1 MKKNKSQILIL
12 LFFILFFV
20 FLFSHNGLA
29 TTINDK
35 DHDGLSDEDEINI
48 YHTDPNNPD
57 TDSDGYNDGLE
68 IKNGYNPLS
77 VAARKLT
84 KKIKIDLKK
93 QKLDYFLGDFKLGA
107 FKVSSG
113 KWTMPT
119 PKGTFKIL
127 NKIPRAWSKDYGL
140 WMPYWLGLATGK
152 FGIHELPEWPNGT
165 KEGENHLGT
174 PVSHGCIRLGVGPAK
189 TIYDWAVIGMGV
201 EIK

>member
-1 MKKNKSQILIL
+1 MIKNKFQFFTP
-12 LFFILFFV
+12 LFLILFFV
-20 FLFSHNGLA
+20 FLFGYHSLA
-29 TTINDK
+29 ATINDK
-35 DHDGLSDEDEINI
+35 DHDGLSNEDEINI

-57 TDSDGYNDGLE
+57 TDGDGYNDGVE

-77 VAARKLT
+77 ANPIKLI

-93 QKLDYFLGDFKLGA
+93 QELSYFLGDIKLGK
-107 FKVSSG
+107 FRVSTG

-140 WMPYWLGLATGK
+140 WMPYWLGLASGK

-189 TIYDWAVIGMGV
+189 TIYDWATIGMSV
-201 EIK
+201 EIN